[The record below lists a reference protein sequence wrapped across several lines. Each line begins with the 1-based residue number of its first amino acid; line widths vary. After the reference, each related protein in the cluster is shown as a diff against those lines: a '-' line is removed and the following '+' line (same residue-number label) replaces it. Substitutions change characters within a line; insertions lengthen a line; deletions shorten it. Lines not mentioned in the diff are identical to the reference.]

1 MSRTNRMID
10 GDQDRLRQ
18 IAMNHAV
25 DVTAP
30 MNPHDTSATKALI
43 ARAEAIEAWLR
54 HGGERVEVGTTPL
67 KFEP

>member
-30 MNPHDTSATKALI
+30 MNPHDSSATNALI

-54 HGGERVEVGTTPL
+54 RGGERVEVVMDPL
-67 KFEP
+67 NFKP